1 MDMNKNALVKEFLK
15 YSSLS
20 IFGMLGFSC
29 YILVDTFFV
38 SLALGTSGLTAL
50 NIAVP
55 VYGVIHGSGLMLGM
69 GGATRFT
76 IMKNSGETES
86 CNKIFTNT
94 VYIAVLFSVVF
105 IFMGI
110 FLHSEIS
117 VLLGADETVFEMTD
131 IYIMVLLL
139 FAPAFIFNDIL
150 ICFVRNDGSPQL
162 STISS
167 LSGSVS
173 NIILDYILIF
183 PLKLGML
190 GAVLATALA
199 PVIGISL
206 SSIHFLRKKG
216 GLRLVKTKPE
226 FKHIKYNFILGF
238 PSFMDQISI
247 SIVIFV
253 FNFLML
259 RHGGNT
265 AVAAY
270 SIIANVAIVINA
282 FFNGTAQGTQPLLS
296 KAYGQGNKENI
307 KFYFYLAI
315 ITVFISSIILY
326 LIIFFLAAPISDI
339 FNSENNLL
347 LKELSVEGLRLY
359 FISVFFTGL
368 NIIITIFFTSTEK
381 PLFSQILS
389 LARGLVI
396 IVPMA
401 FIFARFMQIKGIW
414 LSFPVTE
421 VIALTAS
428 ITVLIILR
436 KKLFDFKLKKNS
448 VC

>member
-55 VYGVIHGSGLMLGM
+55 VYGVIHGIGLMLGM

-117 VLLGADETVFEMTD
+117 VLLGADDSVFEMTD

-183 PLKLGML
+183 PLKLGMF

-282 FFNGTAQGTQPLLS
+282 FFN
-296 KAYGQGNKENI
+296 YGQGNKENI

-368 NIIITIFFTSTEK
+368 NIIITIFFTSTGK

-421 VIALTAS
+421 AVTLVAS
-428 ITVLIILR
+428 IAALLIM
-436 KKLFDFKLKKNS
+436 KKRMFDFKLKN
-448 VC
+448 